1 MRKLRLIAGLLSAL
15 AAAPYS
21 SAQQQVLPSHFG
33 NWSDQP
39 NLKWFETEPPSNADL
54 WKETGRRPDEFCQ
67 YTSGDAKIN
76 VDLQKYRDPSSAY
89 EAYTALIRPD
99 MHPSTLGR
107 TSAVDGD
114 RLFALLGAFI
124 LEVRPTP
131 AISDTDLAVL
141 VRSVSGHADQTPL
154 PPIRAYLPL
163 GFIDGSQRYA
173 RGPAGFRNAIASLK
187 QDEFANLA
195 GEAGF
200 NLSAE
205 AMFAHYRA
213 GKEEAVLLLIEY
225 PTQQL
230 AEQHLRHL
238 ELAISPE
245 AKQAGTSIERRVSL
259 LSLVL
264 RPSSAVYGESLQNSV
279 NYETVVTWNEPK
291 QTLTDPPWVTILTR
305 IFLAT
310 GLFMGVAVALG
321 VAFGG
326 MRVVS
331 KMFFPGKVFDRPE
344 QMDVLQLG
352 LSGKRIDSR
361 DFY

>member
-1 MRKLRLIAGLLSAL
+1 MRKLRLIAVLLPGL
-15 AAAPYS
+15 AAAPCWC
-21 SAQQQVLPSHFG
+21 APQTVLPDRFG
-33 NWSDQP
+33 TWSATSPAQATKPDSVGQDQLKEAGLASSQIRTYSNEGR
-39 NLKWFETEPPSNADL
+39 NLTVEVSQF
-54 WKETGRRPDEFCQ
+54 
-67 YTSGDAKIN
+67 
-76 VDLQKYRDPSSAY
+76 RDPSSAY
-89 EAYTALIRPD
+89 GIYTAEINTG
-99 MHPSTLGR
+99 MWPSTVGSN
-107 TSAVDGD
+107 TAVDRD
-114 RLFALLGAFI
+114 TLLALVGNLV
-124 LEVRPTP
+124 VR
-131 AISDTDLAVL
+131 
-141 VRSVSGHADQTPL
+141 VSPIQNPSTEELRQLIASLRARADQTPL
-154 PPIRAYLPL
+154 PPIRAYLPA

-187 QDEFANLA
+187 EDEFATLA
-195 GEAGF
+195 DEAGF
-200 NLSAE
+200 NSSAE

-213 GKEEAVLLLIEY
+213 GKDEAVLLLIEY

-238 ELAISPE
+238 ELAISAE
-245 AKQAGTSIERRVSL
+245 AKQAGTSIERRVSVL
-259 LSLVL
+259 ALVL
-264 RPSSAVYGESLQNSV
+264 RPSSVVYGKSLQRAV

-291 QTLTDPPWVTILTR
+291 QSLTDPPWVTILAR
-305 IFLAT
+305 IFLVT

-331 KMFFPGKVFDRPE
+331 KKFFPGKVFDRPE